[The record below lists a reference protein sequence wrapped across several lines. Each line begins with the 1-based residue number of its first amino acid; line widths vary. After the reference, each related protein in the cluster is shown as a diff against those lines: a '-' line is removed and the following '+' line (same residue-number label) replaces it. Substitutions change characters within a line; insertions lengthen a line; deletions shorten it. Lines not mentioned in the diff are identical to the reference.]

1 MDLKR
6 KPLSAAALAGGKS
19 SRMGTDKALLPL
31 AEGGPSM
38 LALVLD
44 SLSVV
49 ADEVFVVA
57 NDQERYGRF
66 GVPVV
71 KDVHPDSGALGGIH
85 TAIQSS
91 TYEHCLVVA
100 CDMPFLNTDLLRHMA
115 DESRDYDVLVPLVPG
130 QSRQR
135 GDGLVFQTLH
145 AIYSKRCLSLIDE
158 RILAGKRQVVGF
170 FEDAR
175 VRTIGVA
182 EIARW
187 DPGLRSFFNANSPEA
202 LSIAAELSASVEL
215 DHGSG
220 RFQGKRTPNIRQ
232 MTARNGKQ

>member
-1 MDLKR
+1 MNLKR

-66 GVPVV
+66 GVPVL

-145 AIYSKRCLSLIDE
+145 AIYGKRCVSLIEE
-158 RILAGKRQVVGF
+158 RISGGNRQVVGF

-175 VRTIGVA
+175 VRTISVA
-182 EIARW
+182 EITRW
-187 DPGLRSFFNANSPEA
+187 DPSLRSLFNANTPHA
-202 LSIAAELSASVEL
+202 LSMAAELSKTVEL

-220 RFQGKRTPNIRQ
+220 RFRRKELPTNRQ
-232 MTARNGKQ
+232 RTARIRKL